1 MNQALLNKKLK
12 DSFGETRFKPSED
25 SLTSSTIG
33 LLQYL
38 GGTLFWDLLRN
49 SCGETHLLPEKVGEL
64 LEVYFWRRFLPDLEY
79 NVNHVEPD
87 VYCEFENYNLII
99 EAKKGDAFGQ
109 DEIQWRKEI
118 NSYYKEVE
126 SNKPL
131 LFIAIGGNH
140 SLKVKSIGLDKNG
153 SIQTIYGASWQ
164 RLLGVCI
171 AFVKEDTLSK
181 ADKRILNDV
190 INLFDKHHF
199 YNISWLKFLSIKS
212 LGSSNLKVLEIW
224 NEKDSFQSK
233 NADLLMGLAPILQL
247 KVNSFNTISSWKI
260 IQKNLKK
267 P

>member
-38 GGTLFWDLLRN
+38 SGTVFWDLLRN
-49 SCGETHLLPEKVGEL
+49 SCGEKHLLPENVGDL

-126 SNKPL
+126 SDKPL
-131 LFIAIGGNH
+131 LFIAIGGNN
-140 SLKVKSIGLDKNG
+140 SLKVKSVELDNIGT
-153 SIQTIYGASWQ
+153 IQTIYGASWQ
-164 RLLGVCI
+164 RLLATCI
-171 AFVKEDTLSK
+171 AYLQKDNFLLSE
-181 ADKRILNDV
+181 KRIINDV
-190 INLFDKHHF
+190 VNLFERHQY
-199 YNISWLKFLSIKS
+199 YNISWLSFLRPKFLKS
-212 LGSSNLKVLEIW
+212 STLKVFELW
-224 NEKDSFQSK
+224 NEQDSILHKNENLLSVIKPVFQPK
-233 NADLLMGLAPILQL
+233 I
-247 KVNSFNTISSWKI
+247 NSFNSISSWKI
-260 IQKNLKK
+260 K
-267 P
+267 